1 MRDHLPPLSMVPS
14 LYEVGT
20 AIRSR
25 MIGWNVVSNSTSW
38 VVQLISWF
46 FITLALSLFLPLA
59 GLVIFDFFLW
69 LWRLARPPTPTT
81 TKTPRGNRRRE
92 SLSHPV
98 TTS

>member
-14 LYEVGT
+14 LYEVAT

-46 FITLALSLFLPLA
+46 FVRPP
-59 GLVIFDFFLW
+59 
-69 LWRLARPPTPTT
+69 ARPRP
-81 TKTPRGNRRRE
+81 GHVE
-92 SLSHPV
+92 LSG
-98 TTS
+98 